1 MSDPYKILGVARDAS
16 ADDLKKAYRKLAKK
30 LHPDLNPGDNTV
42 EQRFKEVSQAY
53 GILGDAD
60 KRKRFDRGE
69 INASGQE
76 TAPAGAGG
84 FYRRYAGTGKGA
96 KYNPFDFTAEF
107 GAEDILSEMFGRRGG
122 RRGTVRSRGQD
133 VSYSLDVDFLQA
145 IIGGKTRLRLAD
157 NKTLDVT
164 LAPGTEDGQTLRL
177 KGQGMAG
184 MGEAPAGDALI
195 TIKVKPHPYFSRSG
209 DTIHLELPITL
220 QEAVLGGSVQ
230 VPTVHGKV
238 AMKIP
243 AGSNTGGTLR
253 LKGKGV
259 RHGKSGKAG
268 DQHVSLKVMLPDA
281 PDQELKDFVES
292 WGDGGTYNPRRKA
305 GMS

>member
-53 GILGDAD
+53 GILGDAE

-122 RRGTVRSRGQD
+122 RRGTVRRRGQD

-145 IIGGKTRLRLAD
+145 IIGGKTRLQLAAG
-157 NKTLDVT
+157 KTLDVT

-184 MGEAPAGDALI
+184 MGEAPSGDALI

-292 WGDGGTYNPRRKA
+292 WGDGGAYDPRRKA

>member
-184 MGEAPAGDALI
+184 MGEAPRRPHYHQGQATPLFLAQWRHHPPGTADHPPGSRAGRE
-195 TIKVKPHPYFSRSG
+195 RSG
-209 DTIHLELPITL
+209 
-220 QEAVLGGSVQ
+220 ANGSRQGRHEDPGRFQHRWHSAAQRQGRAPRQ
-230 VPTVHGKV
+230 VRQSRR
-238 AMKIP
+238 P
-243 AGSNTGGTLR
+243 ARQPQGHAT
-253 LKGKGV
+253 
-259 RHGKSGKAG
+259 
-268 DQHVSLKVMLPDA
+268 
-281 PDQELKDFVES
+281 
-292 WGDGGTYNPRRKA
+292 RRA
-305 GMS
+305 